1 MASAVQAL
9 QSSSVTAELL
19 TGHTGV
25 QITGLSLAEAS
36 DDQVEEI
43 RSLVSEYCVGVFPGQ
58 HLSPLDQRDFVSRLG
73 KVTVT
78 PGVNMRTEYDM
89 VHKVANRGEP
99 DRPVSGGFHTDTC
112 FVECPPSFSSLN
124 AMEIPAHGGD
134 TMFCNQYMAY
144 DSLSDV
150 MKGWLKGL
158 RLKHVV
164 SGTDRPEECP
174 EPVWHPAVR
183 THPVTGRKALY
194 VTFADRCTEAEGMTP
209 LEGRNLIDF
218 LYRHSIK
225 DHAIYRHRW
234 QIGDFAMWDN
244 RCSMHAAVYDHGEQ
258 PRVLYRVMC
267 EGEKPYE

>member
-1 MASAVQAL
+1 MSAAL
-9 QSSSVTAELL
+9 KVIETTSLNAELM
-19 TGHTGV
+19 TGRTGV
-25 QITGLSLAEAS
+25 RITGVAIPEMT
-36 DDQVEEI
+36 DEQVEEV
-43 RSLVSEYCVGVFPGQ
+43 RWLVGEYCVGVFPGQ
-58 HLSPLDQRDFVSRLG
+58 HLEPMQQRDFISRFG

-89 VHKVANRGEP
+89 VHKVADRGDP

-112 FVECPPSFSSLN
+112 FVEKPPSFSSLN
-124 AMEIPAHGGD
+124 AIEVPRHGGD

-164 SGTDRPEECP
+164 SGTDRPEACP
-174 EPVWHPAVR
+174 DPIWHPAVR

-194 VTFADRCTEAEGMTP
+194 VTFADRCIEAEGMTP
-209 LEGRNLIDF
+209 AEGRNLIDF
-218 LYRHSIK
+218 LYRQSLK
-225 DHAIYRHRW
+225 DHAMYRHRW
-234 QIGDFAMWDN
+234 QVGDFAMWDN
-244 RCSMHAAVYDHGEQ
+244 RCALHAAVYDHGDQ

-267 EGEKPYE
+267 EGEKPFE